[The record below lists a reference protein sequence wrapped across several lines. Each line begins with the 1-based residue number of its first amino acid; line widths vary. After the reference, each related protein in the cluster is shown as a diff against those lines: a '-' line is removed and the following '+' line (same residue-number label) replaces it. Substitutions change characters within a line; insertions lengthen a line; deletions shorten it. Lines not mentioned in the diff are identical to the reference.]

1 MKKRVKRKIVIAKTG
16 LKILLLFGMTAGF
29 VTGARFVLLALFLT
43 GGPQE
48 QQAVSAS
55 PFVSQST
62 RRFIYDRNFKELA
75 VSFKL
80 NSVYAFP
87 VQIAEPEYAA
97 DKLAEILDL
106 ESKAVFKLLKKKQ
119 NVVWIAQNVEPAVAL
134 KLREL
139 DLHGIKI
146 EPAEQRYYPKHF
158 SAAHVVGF
166 LNEEQGIAGIE
177 CFYDSV
183 LHGGPVSTA
192 ATMPDMSIPQT
203 ITASNSGHL
212 VLTLDMRIQQLLEEK
227 LDGLLEETAAGTAK
241 AVVMAVDTGEILALV
256 NRPAFDPNRFWDFD
270 ESARSNGVVNE
281 SVHAYVVN
289 RILQLAEKTATG
301 VEKGKDL
308 FKQMYAGSRW
318 KQIQDGVYLSP
329 EIAWK
334 QASSESVRV
343 YLQKDESASSTVD
356 LPKSLRTGVKKTEEG
371 DLSAMLSTME
381 LAQTVSTLANG
392 GKSVR
397 PHLLSGFWNATV
409 DELYSSSMEPEKQEI
424 MRVESGGANNFFA
437 GLPKQGNSDL
447 VVMESLVNGALFK
460 KTLAGPAG
468 NAEQSPETEE
478 AVADKEGFQSVLVG
492 LTPAVKPEIVMVVV
506 LDQARINPDRPSP
519 VRTVGY
525 AIADSI
531 LSWSRDIS
539 IIPKGDYQKT
549 RIAGFYSEWKNGISA
564 AEEKTEII
572 TVAAAPAQE
581 EFYEKTNIMPD
592 LKGYSLRKALQE
604 LQQYGLDIN
613 IDGSGWVMDQMPAA
627 GVVLEGKECD
637 LKLSMVREELIRNI
651 AVQ

>member
-1 MKKRVKRKIVIAKTG
+1 
-16 LKILLLFGMTAGF
+16 
-29 VTGARFVLLALFLT
+29 LT
-43 GGPQE
+43 DGPQE

-55 PFVSQST
+55 PLVNQDT
-62 RRFIYDRNFKELA
+62 RRSIYDRNFKELA

-97 DKLAEILDL
+97 DKLAEVLGLD
-106 ESKAVFKLLKKKQ
+106 SKTVFKLLKKKQ

-146 EPAEQRYYPKHF
+146 ESAEQRYYPEHF

-166 LNEEQGIAGIE
+166 LNEKQGIAGIE

-192 ATMPDMSIPQT
+192 VTMPDMSIFRT
-203 ITASNSGHL
+203 GATSNSGHL
-212 VLTLDMRIQQLLEEK
+212 VLTLDMRIQKLLEAK
-227 LDGLLEETAAGTAK
+227 LDGLLEETAARTAK

-270 ESARSNGVVNE
+270 ESARSNRVVNE
-281 SVHAYVVN
+281 SVYAYVVN
-289 RILQLAEKTATG
+289 RIFQLAEKAETG
-301 VEKGKDL
+301 DQKRKDL
-308 FKQMYAGSRW
+308 FKQIYAGSQW
-318 KQIQDGVYLSP
+318 KQTEKGVYLSP

-334 QASSESVRV
+334 QVSPEAVQA
-343 YLQKDESASSTVD
+343 YFQKDELRSSAVD
-356 LPKSLRTGVKKTEEG
+356 LPQSLREGVKKNEEEN
-371 DLSAMLSTME
+371 LPAMLSTME
-381 LAQTVSTLANG
+381 LAQTVSSLANG

-409 DELYSSSMEPEKQEI
+409 DELYSSSIDPEKQDI
-424 MRVESGGANNFFA
+424 MEQESSVANSFFA
-437 GLPKQGNSDL
+437 GLPKQDNSDL
-447 VVMESLVNGALFK
+447 VVIESLVDGALFK
-460 KTLAGPAG
+460 KTLAKTD
-468 NAEQSPETEE
+468 NNVEQSPEAEE
-478 AVADKEGFQSVLVG
+478 AVVDKEGFQSVLVG
-492 LTPAVKPEIVMVVV
+492 LTPANKPEIVMVVV
-506 LDQARINPDRPSP
+506 LDQARINPGRPSP

-531 LSWSRDIS
+531 LRWSRDIS

-549 RIAGFYSEWKNGISA
+549 RIAKFYSEWKNGISA
-564 AEEKTEII
+564 AKEKTEII
-572 TVAAAPAQE
+572 TVAAAPAKE
-581 EFYEKTNIMPD
+581 KLYEKANIMPD

-604 LQQYGLDIN
+604 LQQFGLDIN
-613 IDGSGWVMDQMPAA
+613 IDGSGWVMDQIPAP
-627 GVVLEGKECD
+627 GVALEGKECG